1 MEPCQ
6 NAPPAFPA
14 NDSNRPAALMP
25 QGIEKRKSEMND
37 ETEIQTVP
45 AVLAEVQ
52 AQRYAKLVRWLILGW
67 AVSAVALLAVIAW
80 TL

>member
-1 MEPCQ
+1 MRPRQ

-14 NDSNRPAALMP
+14 NASQPP
-25 QGIEKRKSEMND
+25 CGIEAAGHRERKIMND
-37 ETEIQTVP
+37 ETEIQTIP

-52 AQRYAKLVRWLILGW
+52 AQRYARLVRWMILGW
-67 AVSAVALLAVIAW
+67 VVSVAAFVAVIAW